1 MFRDE
6 SFSAGGHLSPSSPPE
21 SYPPSSPHYDNNSN
35 NFDDIFG
42 SAPSSPSLLPSSVAR
57 GNTEP
62 SDIPRL
68 RSAHSTAGYRDGLTT
83 SKGTT
88 IQEGFDEG
96 FSLGATIGL
105 RVGVILGTLEGIWS
119 AVSKSEKA
127 ATSGRPLATEAD
139 VDLGSADTSQTE
151 GERLKGL
158 VIKARNGL
166 RTESVFGTEY
176 WGADGIWTYDVKEG
190 DGGWNDVVDAHPLIQ
205 AWEAT
210 VKTEVD
216 HYKLDTGVLE
226 RADVKRLG
234 EKE

>member
-6 SFSAGGHLSPSSPPE
+6 SFSIGGQSPPSPPRQSSPPH
-21 SYPPSSPHYDNNSN
+21 SPHYDNNAN

-42 SAPSSPSLLPSSVAR
+42 SAPSSPSLLPSTAQ
-57 GNTEP
+57 GNAEP

-68 RSAHSTAGYRDGLTT
+68 RSVHSTAGYRDGLTV

-96 FSLGATIGL
+96 FGLGAAMGL

-119 AVSKSEKA
+119 AVAKAEKA
-127 ATSGRPLATEAD
+127 AAPGKNAATEAQEETGPGD
-139 VDLGSADTSQTE
+139 KTQSEA
-151 GERLKGL
+151 ERLGGL
-158 VIKARNGL
+158 VIKAREAL

-176 WGADGIWTYDVKEG
+176 WAADGIWKYDVKEG
-190 DGGWNDVVDAHPLIQ
+190 DGGWNDVVDAHPLIE
-205 AWEAT
+205 AWRAT
-210 VKTEVD
+210 LETEVD
-216 HYKLDTGVLE
+216 LAKLDTGVLE

-234 EKE
+234 EAE

>member
-1 MFRDE
+1 MFRDD
-6 SFSAGGHLSPSSPPE
+6 SFSGGAHSSPPRRE
-21 SYPPSSPHYDNNSN
+21 GSPSHSPHYDNNAN

-42 SAPSSPSLLPSSVAR
+42 SAPSSPSLLPTSIAH
-57 GNTEP
+57 GNAEP

-68 RSAHSTAGYRDGLTT
+68 RSTHSTAGYRDGLTA

-96 FSLGATIGL
+96 YGLGATMGL

-119 AVSKSEKA
+119 AVLKSEKA
-127 ATSGRPLATEAD
+127 VASAKPVSIDSDL
-139 VDLGSADTSQTE
+139 DLGAEKAAQSE
-151 GERLKGL
+151 GERLRAL
-158 VIKARNGL
+158 VIKARNAL

-176 WGADGIWTYDVKEG
+176 WGADGIWKYDVKEG
-190 DGGWNDVVDAHPLIQ
+190 DGGWSDVVDAHPLIQ

-216 HYKLDTGVLE
+216 HFKLDTGVLE
-226 RADVKRLG
+226 RTEVKRLG
-234 EKE
+234 ESE

>member
-6 SFSAGGHLSPSSPPE
+6 SFPGGSHSSPPPRE
-21 SYPPSSPHYDNNSN
+21 SSPPQSPHYDNNAN

-42 SAPSSPSLLPSSVAR
+42 SAPSSPSLLPSSASH

-68 RSAHSTAGYRDGLTT
+68 RSTHSTAGYRDGLTA

-96 FSLGATIGL
+96 FGLGATMGL
-105 RVGVILGTLEGIWS
+105 RVGAILGILEGIWS
-119 AVSKSEKA
+119 AVAKSEKA
-127 ATSGRPLATEAD
+127 VASGKPASTGAD
-139 VDLGSADTSQTE
+139 LDLGAEKTTQNE
-151 GERLKGL
+151 GERLRGL
-158 VIKARNGL
+158 VIKARNAL
-166 RTESVFGTEY
+166 RTENVFGTEY
-176 WGADGIWTYDVKEG
+176 WGSDGIWKYDVKEG
-190 DGGWNDVVDAHPLIQ
+190 DNGWNDVVDAHPLIQ

-216 HYKLDTGVLE
+216 HVKLDTAVLE
-226 RADVKRLG
+226 RTDVKRLG
-234 EKE
+234 ESE